1 MPRLS
6 TRSQSLRCPPRA
18 WNRARWETSAHMES
32 SRRTTWWIVG
42 LALALIAGVAISV
55 LTRGDLKRAVE
66 GNSTHS
72 PVSTLPTTT
81 ALPKSS
87 TTTTTGDAVA
97 PCHNGQIAVSGAG
110 GGSGLGHQ
118 DQVIVFTNQSESTCV
133 LSGYPGVAGLD
144 AQGNQPVQ
152 AERTPNGYLGGLQSG
167 TTTPPSVS
175 LAPGQTASA
184 IVEGTDNPVGSA
196 TSCPSY
202 PTLRVTPP
210 NLTVS
215 VRVTVTGLGTN
226 PPGLPGC
233 SPIEVHPVVPGSSG
247 GAN

>member
-1 MPRLS
+1 
-6 TRSQSLRCPPRA
+6 
-18 WNRARWETSAHMES
+18 MES

-66 GNSTHS
+66 GTSTRS
-72 PVSTLPTTT
+72 PVTALPTTT

-87 TTTTTGDAVA
+87 TTTTVGDAVA
-97 PCHNGQIAVSGAG
+97 RCHNGQIAVSGAG

-118 DQVIVFTNQSESTCV
+118 DQVILFTNQSQSTCA

-144 AQGNQPVQ
+144 AQGNQRVQ
-152 AERTPNGYLGGLQSG
+152 AERTPYGYLGGLQFG

-175 LAPGQTASA
+175 LAPGRTASA

-202 PTLRVTPP
+202 PTLLVTPP

-226 PPGLPGC
+226 PRGLPGC
-233 SPIEVHPVVPGSSG
+233 SPIDVHPVVPGSSG

>member
-1 MPRLS
+1 
-6 TRSQSLRCPPRA
+6 
-18 WNRARWETSAHMES
+18 MEP
-32 SRRTTWWIVG
+32 SRRTIWWIVG

-66 GNSTHS
+66 GTSTHS
-72 PVSTLPTTT
+72 PMSTLPTTT
-81 ALPKSS
+81 ALPKGS
-87 TTTTTGDAVA
+87 TTTTAGDAVA

-118 DQVIVFTNQSESTCV
+118 DQVILFTNQSQSTCA

-144 AQGNQPVQ
+144 AQGNQAVQ

-167 TTTPPSVS
+167 TTTPSVS

-202 PTLRVTPP
+202 PTLLVTPP

-233 SPIEVHPVVPGSSG
+233 SQIEVHPVVPGSSG

>member
-1 MPRLS
+1 
-6 TRSQSLRCPPRA
+6 
-18 WNRARWETSAHMES
+18 MES

-42 LALALIAGVAISV
+42 LALALIAGVVISV
-55 LTRGDLKRAVE
+55 LARGDLKRAVE
-66 GNSTHS
+66 GTSTHS
-72 PVSTLPTTT
+72 PLSTLSTTT

-87 TTTTTGDAVA
+87 TTTTAGDAGA

-110 GGSGLGHQ
+110 GLRARSSRPGVLESL
-118 DQVIVFTNQSESTCV
+118 STCV

-144 AQGNQPVQ
+144 AQGNQAVQ

-167 TTTPPSVS
+167 TSTPPSVS
-175 LAPGQTASA
+175 LAPGQRASA

-202 PTLRVTPP
+202 PTLLVTPP

-226 PPGLPGC
+226 PPGFPGC
-233 SPIEVHPVVPGSSG
+233 SQIEVHPVVTGSSG